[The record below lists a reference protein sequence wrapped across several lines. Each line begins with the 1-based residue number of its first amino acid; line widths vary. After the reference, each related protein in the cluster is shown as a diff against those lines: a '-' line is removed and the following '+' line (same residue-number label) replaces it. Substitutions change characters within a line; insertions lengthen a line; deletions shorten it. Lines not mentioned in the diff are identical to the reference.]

1 MVVGVQA
8 FDTLA
13 VHGGGKPVLPLDTLL
28 NGIASHPSL
37 PEYWWLYAL
46 LLSSMIPSLVNLVIG
61 GTSLLRGLPGL
72 PSLLL
77 RKIPTQ
83 GNVPKF
89 DRAWIATVLTAQ
101 VAAGTALGIAAQAT
115 LVVLIRLRHAV
126 LRPGIARHGPRRG
139 RLGPASAGGAALW
152 GQLIEPRSRER
163 PCLLTSGGSS
173 YVVKRGM
180 ALSSRP
186 RPLAPMLRPQF
197 GLAFVRPD
205 LLAGFGGLLH
215 LGLRSGRHRAFSNG
229 RCCQRPCPRH
239 LIETTAR
246 LFAPAP
252 EPATRLGTTK
262 VFAIT
267 IGSGQRNEEAPRG
280 VLRTAQ
286 TNR

>member
-1 MVVGVQA
+1 MRRGLELGGWWPYALAIADAAFAAVIIAALALTMVVGVQA

-126 LRPGIARHGPRRG
+126 LRPGIARHGARRCRVQPAGASG
-139 RLGPASAGGAALW
+139 RAVRGQPVASASPMD
-152 GQLIEPRSRER
+152 IP
-163 PCLLTSGGSS
+163 LT
-173 YVVKRGM
+173 
-180 ALSSRP
+180 
-186 RPLAPMLRPQF
+186 
-197 GLAFVRPD
+197 
-205 LLAGFGGLLH
+205 
-215 LGLRSGRHRAFSNG
+215 
-229 RCCQRPCPRH
+229 
-239 LIETTAR
+239 T
-246 LFAPAP
+246 
-252 EPATRLGTTK
+252 GT
-262 VFAIT
+262 
-267 IGSGQRNEEAPRG
+267 
-280 VLRTAQ
+280 
-286 TNR
+286 